1 VIGFIIIINIFSSRI
16 SVYDFIRTIDIM
28 DSFDSNNSNGNDEP
42 SVHPKFSIAP
52 AGNASSASLNDWLDL
67 NDIFYGK

>member
-1 VIGFIIIINIFSSRI
+1 
-16 SVYDFIRTIDIM
+16 M
-28 DSFDSNNSNGNDEP
+28 DAFDSNGNGEP

>member
-1 VIGFIIIINIFSSRI
+1 MIVIINIFNCI
-16 SVYDFIRTIDIM
+16 GVTLTYDLIRTIVTM
-28 DSFDSNNSNGNDEP
+28 DASESNNSNGNDKP
-42 SVHPKFSIAP
+42 SFHPMFSIAP

>member
-1 VIGFIIIINIFSSRI
+1 
-16 SVYDFIRTIDIM
+16 M
-28 DSFDSNNSNGNDEP
+28 DAFDSNNSNANDEP
-42 SVHPKFSIAP
+42 SVHPKLSIAP